1 MKNNIKII
9 ITIIICSIFFTGVT
23 GYAVSQFY
31 AKDIRFV
38 STNSNWNVDNVED
51 ALNDLYLNSNKE
63 LALVTSF
70 SEGSKTTKEYTFT
83 KDYDYIIIS
92 GSGVNNYNNANAGIE
107 ITFND
112 EVELINEFNKT
123 RLDDGE
129 YYTRLTSN
137 IYKNVKVG
145 DKVSIYLGYGSS
157 AIIYGI
163 ES

>member
-1 MKNNIKII
+1 MDTIKNNIKII
-9 ITIIICSIFFTGVT
+9 ITIIICGIFFTGVT

-38 STNSNWNVDNVED
+38 STNSNWNVD
-51 ALNDLYLNSNKE
+51 
-63 LALVTSF
+63 
-70 SEGSKTTKEYTFT
+70 

-92 GSGVNNYNNANAGIE
+92 GSGVNNYNNSNAGIG

-123 RLDDGE
+123 RLGDGE

>member
-1 MKNNIKII
+1 MWHLFYRCYRLCCIAI
-9 ITIIICSIFFTGVT
+9 
-23 GYAVSQFY
+23 Y

-38 STNSNWNVDNVED
+38 STNSNWNVD
-51 ALNDLYLNSNKE
+51 
-63 LALVTSF
+63 
-70 SEGSKTTKEYTFT
+70 

-92 GSGVNNYNNANAGIE
+92 GSGVNNYNNSNAGIG

-123 RLDDGE
+123 RLGDGE

-145 DKVSIYLGYGSS
+145 DKVSIYLGYSSS